1 MKHPRLTKE
10 DHKLRRKLVRKMGAK
25 AAADF
30 VVVKALD
37 RERAGKR

>member
-1 MKHPRLTKE
+1 MKHPKLNKK
-10 DHKLRRKLVRKMGAK
+10 DHELRRKLVRKMGAK

-30 VVVKALD
+30 VVAKALD